1 MSDQFTLDTRK
12 LEDDIRNIL
21 DTTVQLEQIPEGT
34 LQRREEL
41 DIHILTRQLLGASV
55 IFGLPLNTP
64 KVPPIIVAIKDADDG
79 IVEICLTASS
89 VFPESS

>member
-41 DIHILTRQLLGASV
+41 DIHILKRQLLGTSF
-55 IFGLPLNTP
+55 IFGLTLNTP
-64 KVPPIIVAIKDADDG
+64 KDPIIVAIEDADDG
-79 IVEICLTASS
+79 IVEICVTAST